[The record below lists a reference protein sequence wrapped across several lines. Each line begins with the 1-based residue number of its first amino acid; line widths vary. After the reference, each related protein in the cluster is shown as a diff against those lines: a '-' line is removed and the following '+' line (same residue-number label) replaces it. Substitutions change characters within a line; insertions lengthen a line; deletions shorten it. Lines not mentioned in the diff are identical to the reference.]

1 MTLEIKNI
9 TGISKK
15 YRRENLIVTTNEI
28 ADDKIVVF
36 LILITKNKLV
46 VTGYDG

>member
-1 MTLEIKNI
+1 VSLEIKNI
-9 TGISKK
+9 TGISQK
-15 YRRENLIVTTNEI
+15 YRRENLIVNEI

>member
-1 MTLEIKNI
+1 MSLEIKNI

-28 ADDKIVVF
+28 DDDKIVVF